1 MDNKNLKTDQ
11 ECGCGGCGCDKE
23 PGQGGYKSNKIVSII
38 IVIVLIGIIAVG
50 MFFTKKGE
58 ENAAI
63 DAVKTETNS
72 AVPPQ
77 TNENGAIIDTLKV
90 VGDHLEG
97 ETDAIGYLVVKKQ
110 ELFGEMTNSAFFALS
125 GKTSPV
131 LTDWIDSKVKSGN
144 SINLIDGYHMLGIGC
159 DAGTKISSPW
169 MKEVAGEE
177 YTKLKAA
184 SEASPITVKMIF
196 VDPPDAGGACLSYV
210 KEMKF

>member
-1 MDNKNLKTDQ
+1 MDNKNSQ
-11 ECGCGGCGCDKE
+11 CGCGGCGCEKE
-23 PGQGGYKSNKIVSII
+23 PGQGGCKSNKIVSII
-38 IVIVLIGIIAVG
+38 IVIVLIGIIAIG

-58 ENAAI
+58 DNAANN
-63 DAVKTETNS
+63 V
-72 AVPPQ
+72 VPPQ

-97 ETDAIGYLVVKKQ
+97 ETDATGFLVVKKQ

-131 LTDWIDSKVKSGN
+131 LTDWIDSMVKSGN
-144 SINLIDGYHMLGIGC
+144 SINVIDGYHMLGIGC
-159 DAGTKISSPW
+159 DAGTQIKSPW
-169 MKEVAGEE
+169 MKEVTGEE

-184 SEASPITVKMIF
+184 TEANPITVKMIF
-196 VDPPDAGGACLSYV
+196 IDPPDVGGACLSFV